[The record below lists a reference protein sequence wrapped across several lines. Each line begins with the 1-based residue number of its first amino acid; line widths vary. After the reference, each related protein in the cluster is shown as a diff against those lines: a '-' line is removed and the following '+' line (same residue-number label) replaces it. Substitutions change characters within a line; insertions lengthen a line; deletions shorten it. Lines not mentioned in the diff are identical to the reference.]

1 MTNKRA
7 EAMNTADREHIR
19 SSLFEMNMRDGE
31 YAQAMLYADDSRQ
44 TRAALDALDDAHAAA
59 EVAEQRLSD
68 VEEDFERKLDGLKE
82 TVRDTVDD
90 LLRAIE

>member
-1 MTNKRA
+1 MTP
-7 EAMNTADREHIR
+7 EAKKLIR
-19 SSLFEMNMRDGE
+19 DNLFEMHMRDGDH
-31 YAQAMLYADDSRQ
+31 AQAMIYADDSRQ
-44 TRAALDALDDAHAAA
+44 MRAALHALDDAHAVA